1 MALQGV
7 NLKIVA
13 NSTRDISAWQGA
25 SVIASM
31 QAQTCFF
38 SFLLQFACTVDLTS
52 GGCGCRDSFMNTVIS
67 QETYE
72 DEGPEVVHKLNIF
85 ALS

>member
-1 MALQGV
+1 MARGICYCIDAGSNV
-7 NLKIVA
+7 
-13 NSTRDISAWQGA
+13 
-25 SVIASM
+25 
-31 QAQTCFF
+31 FF
-38 SFLLQFACTVDLTS
+38 SRFLRATVDLTS

>member
-1 MALQGV
+1 MARGICHCIDAGTNVFFAAVGV
-7 NLKIVA
+7 A
-13 NSTRDISAWQGA
+13 
-25 SVIASM
+25 
-31 QAQTCFF
+31 
-38 SFLLQFACTVDLTS
+38 TVDLTS

-85 ALS
+85 AMS

>member
-1 MALQGV
+1 MHRCR
-7 NLKIVA
+7 LKRV
-13 NSTRDISAWQGA
+13 
-25 SVIASM
+25 
-31 QAQTCFF
+31 FF
-38 SFLLQFACTVDLTS
+38 SFFAAVCVATVDLTS

-85 ALS
+85 AMS

>member
-1 MALQGV
+1 MARGICYCIDAGSNV
-7 NLKIVA
+7 
-13 NSTRDISAWQGA
+13 
-25 SVIASM
+25 
-31 QAQTCFF
+31 FF
-38 SFLLQFACTVDLTS
+38 FLLVFCSLRATVDLTS

-85 ALS
+85 AMS